1 MTPPT
6 NPALGFYRQH
16 KVKVGV
22 VLITALLVFWLV
34 VAFQR
39 SFLLLGDPEPVAKA
53 LGVGYLLLPCIG
65 AWALIRELLFGAR
78 TEQMARRLDAEG
90 GLPVD
95 DLPRTP
101 AGRIVRSAA
110 DAAFPAFQAEVEA
123 DPENWRSWFRLSC
136 AYDAAGDRKRARRAM
151 RDAAKL
157 YRQHGAG
164 AAR

>member
-1 MTPPT
+1 MR
-6 NPALGFYRQH
+6 AVGFYREH
-16 KVKVGV
+16 RVKLGV
-22 VLITALLVFWLV
+22 LLVTALLVFWLV

-39 SFLLLGDPEPVAKA
+39 SILLLGDPEPVAKA
-53 LGVGYLLLPCIG
+53 IGAGYLLLPCIG
-65 AWALIRELLFGAR
+65 AWALIRELLFGAQTQR
-78 TEQMARRLDAEG
+78 MARQLDAEG

-110 DAAFPAFQAEVEA
+110 DEAFPAYQAETKA
-123 DPENWRSWFRLSC
+123 DPDNWRSWFRLSC

-157 YRQHGAG
+157 YAQHGAG
-164 AAR
+164 SAR

>member
-1 MTPPT
+1 MT
-6 NPALGFYRQH
+6 AVEFYRQH
-16 KVKVGV
+16 QAKLGV
-22 VLITALLVFWLV
+22 LLITALLVFWLA

-53 LGVGYLLLPCIG
+53 IGAAYLLLPCIG
-65 AWALIRELLFGAR
+65 AWALIRELLFGAQTQR
-78 TEQMARRLDAEG
+78 MARRLEAEG

-101 AGRIVRSAA
+101 SGRIVRSAA
-110 DAAFPAFQAEVEA
+110 DAAFPAYQAEAEA
-123 DPENWRSWFRLSC
+123 DPENWRTWFRLSC

-157 YRQHGAG
+157 YRQDGDGA
-164 AAR
+164 